1 MILKRIL
8 ASLELEYYKEI
19 VVCIFKELALVE
31 LHDARALT
39 DPHDFNFP
47 DGLCFVGAQGQFENR
62 FPFFLEVFYSEDNSA
77 NSNSYDIIL
86 STKLFPIQ
94 HNVQSALE

>member
-62 FPFFLEVFYSEDNSA
+62 FSLFFEIINSKDNSTR
-77 NSNSYDIIL
+77 SNS
-86 STKLFPIQ
+86 Q
-94 HNVQSALE
+94 